1 MKQEIKERVEKIRN
15 GEVPEGYRKT
25 KVGIIPEDWTLD
37 NLKIHVSSFMVPMRD
52 KPKVFSGDTPWCRI
66 EDFQGK
72 YLEKSLSNQNV
83 SKETIDEMN
92 LKVYPKGTVLCSCS
106 ARLGICTIVKNPL
119 VTNQT
124 FIGLVP
130 KEELDNEFLYYFM
143 GFKSEKLQKLSSGT
157 TISYLSREEFENFP
171 ITYTSIKEQKN
182 IISIISTWD
191 KAIEFKEK
199 LITEKKKFQR
209 GLMQNLLTGEMRFPE
224 FTNDWEKVTIG
235 DVFEE
240 VNRINGNKSTD
251 IDILTI
257 SAKHGFL
264 SQKDKF
270 NRVIAGSSLK
280 KYTHLFQNEFAYNKG
295 NSKTAPFGC
304 IFKLDTNE
312 GLVPFVYI
320 CFRPTQIIDVDFFD
334 FYFKHGL
341 LDRQL
346 KRIITSGARSDGLL
360 NVSKDNFF
368 NIKISLP
375 SIEEQKKI
383 GFVLRLNQNEIDYSI
398 AELNQ
403 LKEQKRGLMQ
413 LLLTGIVRVE
423 VD

>member
-1 MKQEIKERVEKIRN
+1 MKQEIKERVEKIRK
-15 GEVPEGYRKT
+15 GEVPEGYKEA
-25 KVGIIPEDWTLD
+25 KVGIIPEDWEVKKIENVSPLQRGFDLPSNELKNGDYPVVYSNGIVNYHCSYKVKAPGVVTGRSGTIGKVTFVEDDYWPHNTSLWVTNFKGND
-37 NLKIHVSSFMVPMRD
+37 QKFIYYLYLKIKLERFGAGSGVPTLNRNDVHSFKIPL
-52 KPKVFSGDTPWCRI
+52 PPLP
-66 EDFQGK
+66 EQ
-72 YLEKSLSNQNV
+72 EKIAEIL
-83 SKETIDEMN
+83 
-92 LKVYPKGTVLCSCS
+92 
-106 ARLGICTIVKNPL
+106 
-119 VTNQT
+119 
-124 FIGLVP
+124 
-130 KEELDNEFLYYFM
+130 
-143 GFKSEKLQKLSSGT
+143 
-157 TISYLSREEFENFP
+157 
-171 ITYTSIKEQKN
+171 
-182 IISIISTWD
+182 STWD
-191 KAIEFKEK
+191 KAIELKEK
-199 LITEKKKFQR
+199 LIEEIKEFKKK
-209 GLMQNLLTGEMRFPE
+209 LMQKLLTGETRFSA
-224 FTNDWEKVTIG
+224 FTDEWETAIIKNI
-235 DVFEE
+235 FEE
-240 VNRINGNKSTD
+240 VKRINGDNSKD
-251 IDILTI
+251 IEILTI

-270 NRVIAGSSLK
+270 SKVIAGSSLK

-304 IFKLDTNE
+304 IFKLDIKE

-320 CFRPTQIIDVDFFD
+320 CFRPTQMIDIDFFD

-375 SIEEQKKI
+375 LIEEQKKI
-383 GFVLRLNQNEIDYSI
+383 GLVLRLIQTEIDYLI
-398 AELNQ
+398 DELNQ